1 MGYAKNYLIGR
12 EDAELNPFDPEVPE
26 VPEGGEIAKEQL
38 GNEPEDERDMEP
50 RGGENVEL
58 RPLLPLLYFLKGL
71 KIVNKAI
78 FGNEHGNEQG
88 F

>member
-1 MGYAKNYLIGR
+1 MGYAKNYLIDR
-12 EDAELNPFDPEVPE
+12 EDAELNPFDPED
-26 VPEGGEIAKEQL
+26 PEGGEIAKEQL

-58 RPLLPLLYFLKGL
+58 RPLLYFLKGL

>member
-1 MGYAKNYLIGR
+1 MGYAKSYLIDR

-26 VPEGGEIAKEQL
+26 GGEAKEQL
-38 GNEPEDERDMEP
+38 GNEPEDERDMES

-58 RPLLPLLYFLKGL
+58 RPLLYFVKGL
-71 KIVNKAI
+71 KIVNKTI
-78 FGNEHGNEQG
+78 FGNEHGNEHGNEQG

>member
-12 EDAELNPFDPEVPE
+12 EDAELNPFGPE

>member
-12 EDAELNPFDPEVPE
+12 EDAELNPFGPEDLE
-26 VPEGGEIAKEQL
+26 DPEGGEAKEQL